1 MSSHRP
7 KPFEIAGQMSPLKG
21 QMWGPAVESALEKLL
36 ALKHL
41 NKLYAAIPRTDNV
54 DAFLCAFADV
64 LGLQYLIARGD
75 LASIPRTGRLV
86 VVANHP
92 FGAIEGI
99 VLTQVLRAVRPDV
112 RFMANFLLAR
122 IPELQELIFAVD
134 PFGREGA
141 RQRNVAGLRQAREW
155 LECEGCL
162 VIFPA
167 GEVSHLDLAAGAVTD
182 PPWNTTAARL
192 ARRSSAPVLPM
203 YFHGGNSALFQLAG
217 LIQPRLRTAM
227 LPRELINKRKSPI
240 ALAIGQP
247 IAAAKLAGAGHAQDV
262 TDYLRFCT
270 YMLSAAFPASMPL
283 MQRLGRDASARVSIP
298 VAAAMD
304 NADVAAEIRAIEA
317 ADPSRCLVRD
327 GDLSVGLLD
336 SPRAPN
342 VLQEI
347 GRLRELTFRGAGE
360 GTGRSR
366 DIDLYDS
373 YYEHLV
379 LWNTATHEIAGAYRL
394 ARTDVVRHRYG
405 LRGLYTQSL
414 FRYDGAFL
422 DRLGKTVEL
431 GRSFIRPEYQ
441 RSYAALMMLWK
452 GIGHYLVRYRDYT
465 TLFGPVSVSNAYHP
479 LSRALMVEFFKTHHG
494 AAELSTLVQARRP
507 YRSLLRFHGQPHA
520 TLPALLDLAD
530 VDARIGDLESDGK
543 GIPVLLRH
551 YLKLGGR
558 FAGFH
563 VDTAFGHCVD
573 GLIVVDLRTAPV
585 TTLRRYM
592 GKAAASEFLAAHC
605 VDGERLHIA

>member
-1 MSSHRP
+1 MPSRHA
-7 KPFEIAGQMSPLKG
+7 KPFEIAGQMPHLKG
-21 QMWGPAVESALEKLL
+21 QMWGPVVESALEKLL
-36 ALKHL
+36 ALEQL
-41 NKLYAAIPRTDNV
+41 NALYAKLPRAHDVDGFLRGLAAALDLKYEITAGDVAAIP
-54 DAFLCAFADV
+54 A
-64 LGLQYLIARGD
+64 
-75 LASIPRTGRLV
+75 TGRLV

-112 RFMANFLLAR
+112 RFVANFLLNR
-122 IPELQELIFAVD
+122 IPELRELIFGVD
-134 PFGREGA
+134 PFGQDDA
-141 RQRNVAGLRQAREW
+141 PQRNVSGLRQAHNW
-155 LECEGCL
+155 LEREGCL

-167 GEVSHLDLAAGAVTD
+167 GEVSHVQLAAGAITD
-182 PPWNTTAARL
+182 PPWGHTAARL
-192 ARRSSAPVLPM
+192 AARASAPVLPF
-203 YFHGGNSALFQLAG
+203 YFHGGNSALFHLAG

-227 LPRELINKRKSPI
+227 LPRELITKRKGPI
-240 ALAIGQP
+240 ALAVGQP
-247 IAAAKLAGAGHAQDV
+247 IDAVKLTSAGNPRDA
-262 TDYLRFCT
+262 TDYLRFRT
-270 YMLSAAFPASMPL
+270 YMLSAAFPAPAPL
-283 MQRLGRDASARVSIP
+283 LSRVGRQESTRIATP
-298 VAAAMD
+298 VAAAA
-304 NADVAAEIRAIEA
+304 NSNDVASEIDAIQRG
-317 ADPSRCLVRD
+317 DPSRCLVRD
-327 GDLSVGLLD
+327 GELSVVLVD
-336 SPRAPN
+336 SPHAPN

-366 DIDLYDS
+366 DIDLYDA
-373 YYEHLV
+373 YYDHLV
-379 LWNTATHEIAGAYRL
+379 LWNTATREIAGAYRL
-394 ARTDVVRHRYG
+394 ARTDVVRRRYG
-405 LRGLYTQSL
+405 SRGLYTQSL

-479 LSRALMVEFFKTHHG
+479 LSRALMVEFFKTHH
-494 AAELSTLVQARRP
+494 AAPELSTLVQARRP

-530 VDARIGDLESDGK
+530 VDARIGDLERDGK

-563 VDTAFGHCVD
+563 VDTGFGHCVD

-592 GKAAASEFLAAHC
+592 GKAAASEFLAAHTIG
-605 VDGERLHIA
+605 GEHLHIA